1 MTKNETAE
9 KLPEIQ
15 QTPPLKKFL
24 FAKILDLM
32 NEVGGYVQKDKLNK
46 QQNYT
51 YLSEAGI
58 LAKIQPAICKVG
70 LLGIPKFRETKAE
83 DKITLK
89 GDTWKLVTVEV
100 TLKVIDPD
108 TCEYEEIIALGQGLD
123 SGDKAIG
130 KAQTQALKYAWWKLL
145 QLGTGDDP
153 EADPITDAQQFSNP
167 QQAPAQTS
175 QALELAVSLG
185 EPPMGELLKMWQF
198 AGWNAQDLPD
208 YVLKRLNK
216 PSLDSVTPSEYSSV
230 INDLATYMQSIGLK
244 VTVVPF

>member
-1 MTKNETAE
+1 MDKTETV
-9 KLPEIQ
+9 PEVQ
-15 QTPPLKKFL
+15 PNPPSKKFL
-24 FAKILDLM
+24 FCKILDLM
-32 NEVGGYVQKDKLNK
+32 SEIGSYVQKDKLNK

-51 YLSEAGI
+51 YLSEAGV
-58 LAKIQPAICKVG
+58 LHKIQPALCKIGLIC
-70 LLGIPKFRETKAE
+70 IPTFTTIRSE
-83 DKITLK
+83 DKITAK

-100 TLKVIDPD
+100 TLTLIDPD
-108 TCEYEEIIALGQGLD
+108 TGENIAVIALGQGMD
-123 SGDKAIG
+123 SNDKAIA
-130 KAQTQALKYAWWKLL
+130 KAQTQAFKYAWWKLL
-145 QLGTGDDP
+145 CLETGDDP
-153 EADPITDAQQFSNP
+153 EADPSTDAQQFSNP
-167 QQAPAQTS
+167 QQAPAQTL
-175 QALELAVSLG
+175 QTPELAVALG

>member
-1 MTKNETAE
+1 MDKTETV
-9 KLPEIQ
+9 PEVQ
-15 QTPPLKKFL
+15 PNLPLKKFL
-24 FAKILDLM
+24 FTKILDLM

-70 LLGIPKFRETKAE
+70 LLGIPKFRETKSE

-89 GDTWKLVTVEV
+89 GDTWKLVTIEV

-153 EADPITDAQQFSNP
+153 EADPITDAQQFNNP
-167 QQAPAQTS
+167 QQAPAQAS
-175 QALELAVSLG
+175 ELLVALG

-198 AGWNAQDLPD
+198 AGWNPNDLAD

-230 INDLATYMQSIGLK
+230 INDLAAYMQSIGLK
-244 VTVVPF
+244 VTVAPF